1 MTEAERLAERI
12 AALESRLTRIEEKM
26 RNDWDHLARIDDAIE
41 ALEADISAGAEAVA
55 ATTDFMAELMYETKG
70 LEAVVFALGS
80 FLKVTG
86 VIAPEMMPHLYSH
99 VVNLMDKKVRDHAQ
113 RTVATFANWT
123 TS

>member
-1 MTEAERLAERI
+1 
-12 AALESRLTRIEEKM
+12 
-26 RNDWDHLARIDDAIE
+26 
-41 ALEADISAGAEAVA
+41 
-55 ATTDFMAELMYETKG
+55 MYETKG

-86 VIAPEMMPHLYSH
+86 VIAPEMMPHLFSH
-99 VVNLMDKKVRDHAQ
+99 VLAVMDKEVRQHAE